1 MDALNSEIV
10 TLIKEAMRLEIKG
23 KNFFLHAAATTD
35 SALGKK
41 MFEKLASDEIE
52 HMKVFSELF
61 TATTGG
67 DEWRK
72 VAKAEEKEDS
82 AIIDH
87 LKTRIKSVAKGK
99 NAGDLEALQIGMEL
113 ERKAID
119 FFTSLA
125 AGSVS
130 SEAKEIAGKIC
141 EQERGHYDLLQ
152 AQYDSLNNS
161 GFWLDS
167 AEFRLDGEY

>member
-23 KNFFLHAAATTD
+23 RNFFLHAASVTD
-35 SALGKK
+35 NALGKK
-41 MFEKLASDEIE
+41 MFEMLASDEIE

-67 DEWRK
+67 DDWRK
-72 VAKAEEKEDS
+72 AAKEEDEEAS
-82 AIIDH
+82 ALIDH
-87 LKTRIKSVAKGK
+87 LKTRLKNVDKGK
-99 NAGDLEALQIGMEL
+99 GAGDLEALQIGMEL

-119 FFTSLA
+119 FFTKLA

-130 SEAKEIAGKIC
+130 AEAKEIAEKIC

-152 AQYDSLNNS
+152 AQYDSVNNS